1 MCWDPLN
8 LSNCKNKRVAR
19 EQFVLWAP
27 HSRGNTGGVG
37 KLCWESHKPPFLGRA
52 RWLSQKGACHQAWQP
67 AFNPWDPHSG
77 RWKLTPTSCPL
88 TSTCLFPPSTGIINV
103 IIIFKEGLFSGPWAG
118 GQGIATEVKYFSYI
132 RIFKNKCYW
141 STCVP
146 KTAIQ
151 REEQQASAFW
161 GLKGGQTMQK
171 VKACKVNPQHISAA
185 ECYYHHQEGET
196 TGSKFHFSHLCDS
209 TSFNF
214 FLHLL
219 FTGRHVHGG
228 ILHVWRPE
236 CVTNSLCSDHRRHCH
251 YH

>member
-151 REEQQASAFW
+151 RGTASFCIPRLERRPDHAE
-161 GLKGGQTMQK
+161 GKG
-171 VKACKVNPQHISAA
+171 
-185 ECYYHHQEGET
+185 
-196 TGSKFHFSHLCDS
+196 
-209 TSFNF
+209 
-214 FLHLL
+214 
-219 FTGRHVHGG
+219 VHGESSTHLSSRVLLPSSG
-228 ILHVWRPE
+228 RRDNRIQIPYQPPVW
-236 CVTNSLCSDHRRHCH
+236 L
-251 YH
+251 YKF